1 MNEVFDLFPTL
12 VMRFSNVFSQDE
24 LDGIFN
30 TLKGEEAGSHDALIG
45 RAASSYWSENS
56 NLLFR
61 LNIQDKIQKCIDGYT
76 IHLQF
81 KNNVV
86 VENSW
91 FNIQDIGSSLKMH
104 RHQHSLVSGALYIN
118 VDEKSSPL
126 CFENPNSLGVYEN
139 WNPGF
144 PSKYTAE
151 ICTLKPQRGEIVLF
165 PSWLRH
171 GSLMADEGSPLSA
184 ENHTIDR
191 TVISF
196 NAVLI

>member
-1 MNEVFDLFPTL
+1 MNEVLDLFPTL

-24 LDGIFN
+24 LDRIFN

-45 RAASSYWSENS
+45 RASSSYWSENS

-61 LNIQDKIQKCIDGYT
+61 LNIQDKIQKCVDEYIT
-76 IHLQF
+76 HLQF
-81 KNNVV
+81 KKVV
-86 VENSW
+86 VNRSW
-91 FNIQDIGSSLKMH
+91 FNIQDVGSSLKMH
-104 RHQHSLVSGALYIN
+104 CQQCSLVSGALYIN
-118 VDEKSSPL
+118 VDERSSPL
-126 CFENPNSLGVYEN
+126 CFENPNHLGVYEN
-139 WNPGF
+139 WNPES
-144 PSKYTAE
+144 PSKYNAE

-171 GSLMADEGSPLSA
+171 GSSMV

-196 NAVLI
+196 NAV